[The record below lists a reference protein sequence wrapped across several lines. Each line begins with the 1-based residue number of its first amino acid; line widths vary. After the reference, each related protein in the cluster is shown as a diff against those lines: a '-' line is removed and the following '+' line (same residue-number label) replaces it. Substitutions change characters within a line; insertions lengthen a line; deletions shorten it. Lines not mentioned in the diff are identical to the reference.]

1 MIEIWTEVLPKE
13 WHWTPDKYLGG
24 TPETVV
30 EVARSLAIEWGEVI
44 VYYDG
49 PAGEYDGVYYLPRNN
64 FAGDGIVI
72 SFNSLPPKLG
82 KHSICWV
89 NWWGAK
95 QEDFMMYDERIVLSP
110 YQQRD
115 FGSDSRIVPLS
126 CWPEK
131 FINPVKVNKRCLY
144 SSSPD
149 RGGEFLK
156 SIWPEVEERT
166 GAELITTYRK
176 DIPENEMIELYK
188 SSKFWLHPC
197 QGVELFCIAA
207 VKAQVAK
214 CVPVVVPNMALET
227 TVKYG
232 VKTTI
237 DDYKEDLIQAINTPP
252 PVKDVDFKDW
262 FWVSQEL
269 LKNV

>member
-1 MIEIWTEVLPKE
+1 MIEIWTEVLPE
-13 WHWTPDKYLGG
+13 GWHWTPDKYLGG

-30 EVARSLAIEWGEVI
+30 EVSKCLASEGDEVL

-49 PAGEYDGVYYLPRNN
+49 PAGEYDGVYYLPRSQ
-64 FAGDGIVI
+64 FLGDSIVI

-82 KHSICWV
+82 SHSICWV

-95 QEDFMMYDERIVLSP
+95 QKDFMMYDERIVLSP
-110 YQQRD
+110 FQQND
-115 FGSDSRIVPLS
+115 FGHDSRIVPLS
-126 CWPEK
+126 CWPYHFKDPIKKSRE
-131 FINPVKVNKRCLY
+131 CLY

-149 RGGEFLK
+149 RGGDFLK

-166 GAELITTYRK
+166 GAKLVTTYSK
-176 DIPENEMIELYK
+176 DISENEMIELYK
-188 SSKFWLHPC
+188 RSQFWLHPC

-214 CVPVVVPNMALET
+214 CIPVVVPNMALRT

-232 VKTTI
+232 VKTTL
-237 DDYKEDLIQAINTPP
+237 DKYKEDLIQAINNPP
-252 PVKDVDFKDW
+252 PVEDVDFKDW
-262 FWVSQEL
+262 FWVAREL
-269 LKNV
+269 MKNV